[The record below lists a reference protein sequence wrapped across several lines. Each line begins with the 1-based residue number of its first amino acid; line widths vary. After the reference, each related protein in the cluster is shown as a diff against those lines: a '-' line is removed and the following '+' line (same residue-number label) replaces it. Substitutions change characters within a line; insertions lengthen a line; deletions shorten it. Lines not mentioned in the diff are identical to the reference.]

1 MSTYIVWVGGV
12 ELDHYMTKE
21 AANMALAIWQQRGYS
36 DVAIEEEKAMPEHDC
51 VNSAWRWLD
60 CAECKEAG
68 ETCQM
73 QVCVDCGAEVNN
85 A

>member
-1 MSTYIVWVGGV
+1 MSTYVVWVGGV

-36 DVAIEEEKAMPEHDC
+36 DVAIEEE
-51 VNSAWRWLD
+51 
-60 CAECKEAG
+60 
-68 ETCQM
+68 
-73 QVCVDCGAEVNN
+73 NN